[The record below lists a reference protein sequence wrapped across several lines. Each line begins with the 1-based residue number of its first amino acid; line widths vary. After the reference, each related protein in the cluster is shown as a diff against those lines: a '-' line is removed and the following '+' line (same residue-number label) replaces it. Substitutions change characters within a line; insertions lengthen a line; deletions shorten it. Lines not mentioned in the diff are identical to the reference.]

1 MIESHGTDFE
11 YMILLFIKAVGLDID
26 HGITVWLFF
35 FLAFPVPI
43 RMITNKYLQKYT
55 FFDTKPKRKAFF

>member
-1 MIESHGTDFE
+1 MREF
-11 YMILLFIKAVGLDID
+11 
-26 HGITVWLFF
+26 FF
-35 FLAFPVPI
+35 FLAFPAPI